1 MGALYLGSLILGMG
15 ILLMQILMSS
25 GKDMDAGGKTFDFA
39 GGADAD
45 LDLHAD
51 ADVNADADA
60 HGHDVEAQGATSVGA
75 LFLSFRFWTFALAGF
90 GLVGAPLHFTG
101 LASAN
106 VTFVCAAVVA
116 LIAGLGASWTFQT
129 LKSAN
134 LNSGAD
140 AKEIVGQVGK
150 VLLPPNASGHAKVRL
165 LVKGQMI
172 DYLATSDE
180 TSLEMGSSVLV
191 EEVRGNEIHVSP
203 APAGLEYSDD
213 QH

>member
-1 MGALYLGSLILGMG
+1 
-15 ILLMQILMSS
+15 MQVLMST

-39 GGADAD
+39 DAD
-45 LDLHAD
+45 LDVPP
-51 ADVNADADA
+51 DVDVQTGADA
-60 HGHDVEAQGATSVGA
+60 HEVGGHGGGSMVV
-75 LFLSFRFWTFALAGF
+75 LFLSFRFWTFAMAGF
-90 GLVGAPLHFTG
+90 GLVGAPLHFTD
-101 LASAN
+101 LASST
-106 VTFVCAAVVA
+106 VTLVSALVVA

-150 VLLPPNASGHAKVRL
+150 VLLPPNSSGHAKVRL

-213 QH
+213 